1 MGTYKFKEG
10 FEVVYSSNSKINN
23 DNLTDELALHLLAK
37 GTVKESDFENFKQET
52 ITNIKTTKKTK

>member
-10 FEVVYSSNSKINN
+10 FEVVYSSISKINN

-37 GTVKESDFENFKQET
+37 GTVKESDFENLEQQT
-52 ITNIKTTKKTK
+52 TNIKTTKKTK

>member
-1 MGTYKFKEG
+1 MSTYKFKDG